1 MVSGCLAKI
10 VSSDTRHNFL
20 LHYLAAIIVLLL
32 TPAIFG
38 VSRLDE
44 VLAAQPLEIF
54 LPLMGAILLPAVFM
68 PEQNESIRDVVRS
81 KKTAYLGVCFLRLI
95 LSVLLIAVLT
105 GAFMLYM
112 KNMDSKV
119 SLRLFAGSFATA
131 LALGSAGFF
140 ASAVSDNVIVGYMT
154 SIIYYM
160 ANFGLK
166 DKLKVF
172 YLFSM
177 STGKFGDKHWLYI
190 LAAVLVA
197 AGFAY
202 RKFVK
207 ER

>member
-1 MVSGCLAKI
+1 
-10 VSSDTRHNFL
+10 
-20 LHYLAAIIVLLL
+20 
-32 TPAIFG
+32 
-38 VSRLDE
+38 
-44 VLAAQPLEIF
+44 
-54 LPLMGAILLPAVFM
+54 
-68 PEQNESIRDVVRS
+68 
-81 KKTAYLGVCFLRLI
+81 
-95 LSVLLIAVLT
+95 
-105 GAFMLYM
+105 
-112 KNMDSKV
+112 
-119 SLRLFAGSFATA
+119 
-131 LALGSAGFF
+131 
-140 ASAVSDNVIVGYMT
+140 MT
-154 SIIYYM
+154 SIIYYI